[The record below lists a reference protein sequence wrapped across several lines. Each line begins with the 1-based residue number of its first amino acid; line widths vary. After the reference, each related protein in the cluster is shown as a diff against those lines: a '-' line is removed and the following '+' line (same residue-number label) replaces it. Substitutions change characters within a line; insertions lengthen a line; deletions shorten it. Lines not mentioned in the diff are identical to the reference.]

1 MDRRFSA
8 LTPDELRREVDRL
21 QREAETKRNQGLM
34 AEAEVLEQRL
44 FLAKSYLCDPNAF
57 CPGETYRVIGEDKPF
72 RLAFI
77 RGVMAWGHLEG
88 EAEARAFPLGRLY
101 R

>member
-1 MDRRFSA
+1 MNRRLSD
-8 LTPDELRREVDRL
+8 LTPDELRREIDRL
-21 QREAETKRNQGLM
+21 QRDVETKRNQGLM

-44 FLAKSYLCDPNAF
+44 FLAKSYLCDPRAF
-57 CPGETYRVIGEDKPF
+57 RPGETYRVVGEDRPF
-72 RLAFI
+72 RLDFV

-88 EAEARAFPLGRLY
+88 ETEARAFPLGRLY